1 MNDWITAL
9 SLDWKNGVLFIAAL
23 LILVVFVLQKTDW
36 LYERFGLT
44 TKRKLMEEQQKKDIE
59 ELKAHAKKTDDN
71 FDKISQCMEEVK
83 TDLKEVAQQVTK
95 MQKRINENN
104 ISKMGDRLIQGF
116 RYYNERKQWTSME
129 KWAFDNLAKSYLDS
143 GGNSYVEEF
152 VIPES
157 KTWKVID
164 Q

>member
-104 ISKMGDRLIQGF
+104 ISKMGDLGF
-116 RYYNERKQWTSME
+116 PI
-129 KWAFDNLAKSYLDS
+129 L
-143 GGNSYVEEF
+143 
-152 VIPES
+152 
-157 KTWKVID
+157 
-164 Q
+164 